1 MANRPSKNC
10 RWPALLAEATLCGLL
25 VSVANTATADAATA
39 AAHPAPADAALAI
52 DASGP
57 MSASGADDLY
67 LEVTVNGAGKGLAHF
82 GHRDGSLLATVAT
95 LRALGLIVPSGAPDP
110 VRLASLAGVKVDY
123 DAEQQTVTIVA
134 PLKMLSLPT
143 HVLDVR
149 NIQTRR
155 ASASPGVLL
164 NYDLYGTWDEH
175 NGDTLSAYTEL
186 RAFNDH
192 GVLSSTA
199 LSRFMHASG
208 GADQDSTVRLDTSW
222 STSFPDSMLTLRLGD
237 TLTSA
242 TAWSRPTRI
251 GGVQFGTNF
260 ALQPYFVTA
269 PLPQFLGSAT
279 LPSQVELYI
288 DGMKQYSGQIPAG
301 NFRLDTLPNING
313 AGQAQMVL
321 TNALGEMT
329 TLNFSIYNTRALLKQ
344 GLSDWSAELG
354 FVRENYG
361 LQSFDYGNDPV
372 ASGTWR
378 YGVSNTFTAEAH
390 GEATNGLVDAGAGGD
405 WLLGM
410 AGVVSASVARST
422 YRGTSGSQVSL
433 GYQWNND
440 RFSFGFNGI
449 RSSDGYRDV
458 ATLYGTPPARLSVSG
473 QAGVSAD
480 SLGNF
485 GVNYVQLR
493 YPGQPDMRYAGAYWF
508 KSLGRRWAM
517 NLTANQNLA
526 QPHDRS
532 LFFSLSLS
540 LDNNTYVTAGVVHDD
555 QGTRFTAAASRPAP
569 TEGGWGWLAQWQQGG
584 QRDSN
589 GHAELDYLGTY
600 GQVRA
605 GAYNF
610 GGDTLGYAGADGSLV
625 LMGGHLF
632 AARSIYDSFAVVSTD
647 GVPGVPVQLENNT
660 VGATDKRGLL
670 LVTPLNAYQ
679 NNQLSIDPMSLPAD
693 VRIARV
699 NAIAT
704 PADRAGTLI
713 NFGITPI
720 RAASVILTDE
730 SSKPLPLGSTVRVH
744 GQAGEPALVGYDGA
758 VYLDTL
764 EPHNLLDVTTP
775 DGNICHAAFDYMKHG
790 DSIPQI
796 GPLTCKAEA
805 PR

>member
-1 MANRPSKNC
+1 MANRPSKTC
-10 RWPALLAEATLCGLL
+10 RWPALLAEATLCGVLAA
-25 VSVANTATADAATA
+25 VANTAAASAATA
-39 AAHPAPADAALAI
+39 TANPAPADAALAV
-52 DASGP
+52 DTSGA
-57 MSASGADDLY
+57 MSAVGADDLY
-67 LEVTVNGAGKGLAHF
+67 LGVTVNGADKGLAHF
-82 GHRDGSLLATVAT
+82 GYRGGNLLASAAT
-95 LRALGLIVPSGAPDP
+95 LRALGLIVPADMPDP
-110 VRLASLAGVKVDY
+110 VRLSALAGVKVDY
-123 DAEQQTVTIVA
+123 DAAQQTVAIVA

-149 NIQTRR
+149 NIHPRR

-164 NYDLYGTWDEH
+164 NYDLYGTWDGH

-199 LSRFMHASG
+199 LSRFMRTD
-208 GADQDSTVRLDTSW
+208 GADQDSTVRLDTNW

-260 ALQPYFVTA
+260 ALQPYFITA

-288 DGMKQYSGQIPAG
+288 DGMKQYSGQLPAG

-321 TNALGEMT
+321 TNALGQVT

-378 YGVSNTFTAEAH
+378 RGVSNTFTAEAH
-390 GEATNGLVDAGAGGD
+390 GEATDGLIDAGVGGD

-410 AGVVSASVARST
+410 AGVLSGSVARSN
-422 YRGTSGSQVSL
+422 YRGTGGSQVNL
-433 GYQWNND
+433 GYQWNDN

-449 RSSDGYRDV
+449 RSSSGYRDV
-458 ATLYGTPPARLSVSG
+458 AALYGAPPARLSVSG
-473 QAGVSAD
+473 QAGVSLD

-485 GVNYVQLR
+485 GVSYVQLR
-493 YPGQPDMRYAGAYWF
+493 YPDQPGMRYAGAYWF
-508 KSLGRRWAM
+508 KSLGRRWSM
-517 NLTANQNLA
+517 SLTANQNLA
-526 QPHDRS
+526 EPHDRS
-532 LFFSLSLS
+532 AFFSLSLS
-540 LDNNTYVTAGVVHDD
+540 LDNNTYLNTGVVHDD
-555 QGTRFTAAASRPAP
+555 QGTRFTAAASHAAP
-569 TEGGWGWLAQWQQGG
+569 TEGGWGWLAQWQQGNDG
-584 QRDSN
+584 NNN
-589 GHAELDYLGTY
+589 GHAELDYLNTY

-605 GAYNF
+605 GAYSF
-610 GGDTLGYAGADGSLV
+610 GGDTTGYAGANGSLV
-625 LMGGHLF
+625 LMGGHVF

-647 GVPGVPVQLENNT
+647 GVPNVPVQLENNL
-660 VGATDKRGLL
+660 VGTTDKRGLL

-679 NNQLSIDPMSLPAD
+679 NNHLGIDPMSLPAD
-693 VRIARV
+693 VRIAHV

-704 PADRAGTLI
+704 PADRAGTLVD
-713 NFGITPI
+713 FGIAPI
-720 RAASVILTDE
+720 RAASVILTDG
-730 SSKPLPLGSTVRVH
+730 SRKPLPLGSTVRIH

-764 EPHNLLDVTTP
+764 ETHNVLDVTMP
-775 DGNICHAAFDYMKHG
+775 DGSTCHAAFDYAEHG
-790 DSIPQI
+790 DGIPQI
-796 GPLTCKAEA
+796 GPLTCQAEA
-805 PR
+805 SR

>member
-1 MANRPSKNC
+1 MANRPSKTC
-10 RWPALLAEATLCGLL
+10 RWPAFLAEATLCGLL
-25 VSVANTATADAATA
+25 VSVANTAASA
-39 AAHPAPADAALAI
+39 AAVAANRAPAEAALTV
-52 DASGP
+52 DASGG
-57 MSASGADDLY
+57 MSAVGATDLY
-67 LEVTVNGAGKGLAHF
+67 LSVTINGADKGLAHF
-82 GHRDGSLLATVAT
+82 GDRNGSLLATAAT
-95 LRALGLIVPSGAPDP
+95 LRALGLIVPAGTPDP
-110 VRLASLAGVKVDY
+110 VTLASLDGVKIDY
-123 DAEQQTVTIVA
+123 DAAQQTLAIVA

-149 NIQTRR
+149 DVQPHR
-155 ASASPGVLL
+155 ASSSPGVLL

-199 LSRFMHASG
+199 LSRFMRTD

-269 PLPQFLGSAT
+269 PLPQFIGSAT

-321 TNALGEMT
+321 TDALGQVT

-378 YGVSNTFTAEAH
+378 HGVSNTFTAEAH
-390 GEATNGLVDAGAGGD
+390 GEATNGLIDAGVGGD

-422 YRGTSGSQVSL
+422 YRGTGGSQISL
-433 GYQWNND
+433 GYQWNDN

-458 ATLYGTPPARLSVSG
+458 ATLYGAPPARLSVSG
-473 QAGVSAD
+473 QAGFNAN

-485 GVNYVQLR
+485 GVSYVQLR
-493 YPGQPDMRYAGAYWF
+493 YPEQADMRYAGAYWF
-508 KSLGRRWAM
+508 KSLGRRWAI

-532 LFFSLSLS
+532 VFLSLS
-540 LDNNTYVTAGVVHDD
+540 VSLENNTYVNTGVVHDD
-555 QGTRFTAAASRPAP
+555 QGTRFTAAASRAAP
-569 TEGGWGWLAQWQQGG
+569 TEGGWGWLAQWQQGNAG
-584 QRDSN
+584 NNN

-605 GAYNF
+605 GAYSF
-610 GGDTLGYAGADGSLV
+610 GGDTTGYAGADGSLV
-625 LMGGHLF
+625 LMAGHLF

-660 VGATDKRGLL
+660 VGSTDKRGLL

-679 NNQLSIDPMSLPAD
+679 NNHLSIDPMSLPAD

-699 NAIAT
+699 NALAT
-704 PADRAGTLI
+704 PADRAGTLV

-720 RAASVILTDE
+720 RAASVILTDG
-730 SSKPLPLGSTVRVH
+730 SGKPLPLGSEVRIH
-744 GQAGEPALVGYDGA
+744 GQTGEPALVGYDGA

-764 EPHNLLDVTTP
+764 ETRNLLDVTMP
-775 DGNICHAAFDYMKHG
+775 DGNTCHAAFDYAKHG
-790 DSIPQI
+790 DGIPQI
-796 GPLTCKAEA
+796 GPLACKAEIS
-805 PR
+805 R